1 MSSPIPGLPAGVQ
14 RVLLDEGQIRR
25 RVETLAQEICAD
37 YGDECRLVLLAPLKG
52 SVVFLADLMRQLA
65 RPITISFVLA
75 SSYGNSTESSGVPE
89 LQMDMCGDL
98 SGADVLV
105 VEDIIDTGRTLQRLV
120 AAIRSRGAASVKV
133 CCLLDKPA
141 RRVVELRPDY
151 VGFEIAD
158 DFVVGYGLD
167 FAEQHRNLPYVAVL
181 DPDAAR

>member
-1 MSSPIPGLPAGVQ
+1 MPSPMAELPAGVQ
-14 RVLLDEGQIRR
+14 RVLLDEEQIRR
-25 RVETLAQEICAD
+25 RVEALAQEICAD
-37 YGDECRLVLLAPLKG
+37 YNGDCRLVLLAPLKG
-52 SVVFLADLMRQLA
+52 AVVFLADLMRRLD
-65 RPITISFVLA
+65 RPVGVSFVQA

-120 AAIRSRGAASVKV
+120 AAVRSRGAASVKV

-141 RRVVELRPDY
+141 RRVVDLCPDY

-181 DPDAAR
+181 DPDAAG